1 MSFCIGFGKLNR
13 YFYLIFASALF
24 KILINLSYKIEYQEK
39 MSIESIS
46 ILNRPILNDHI
57 CIRFIYYYFGLICFG
72 IIFQKIRIKRQKNEI
87 NNNTLTLE
95 NSFNSNDSNNK
106 SINQSRLGSNNLIH
120 HNYLLEKSQQS
131 YQSLILAAIL
141 FILNEMIVFYFDQ
154 KHYCGVNF
162 WVLEIFFIHFLFL
175 KKKKLQLYKHQILS
189 FSIIIIFSFGIKLA
203 SSFTKQCEY
212 PLQDPNDIDEKFK
225 EMTRNASDIAMRI
238 FNTTFFNNSLRQ
250 SIIDTNN
257 KGTRACKN
265 MYNVLILDYK
275 FEYLILLA
283 AFGYLLGLFLHS
295 YSAVKFKFYIDEKY
309 ISPYLIIIF
318 IGIIGFAL
326 SLILLLISSLKSCG
340 SNSNYINNF
349 CHLQEYN
356 FSSNFNP
363 LNPEDTKTKYYF
375 DNFLVYISRMKE
387 AFNPHDGQNG
397 TFKYGEKVR
406 KTKDGIME
414 IIFNF
419 ILPVLGFF
427 KTTYDL
433 LIIKE
438 LGIFHI
444 LYAEVIYQLI
454 KDLIVILYK
463 IFSGISDNT
472 QFIQFIF
479 IGISNVFAIVGFSI
493 YLELIEVRF
502 CDFDK
507 NIKKNIV
514 YRSFLEA
521 KGIDEDDIDNNL
533 RLSDLENER
542 EDDTPEGD

>member
-1 MSFCIGFGKLNR
+1 MNSLIGFGSLNK
-13 YFYLIFASALF
+13 FFWLIIASALF
-24 KILINLSYKIEYQEK
+24 NLIINLSFNLKYQDK
-39 MSIESIS
+39 KSIEQFG

-57 CIRFIYYYFGLICFG
+57 FIRFIYYYFGFIALSLIFLG
-72 IIFQKIRIKRQKNEI
+72 IKYSKEKKNIIFNKIKEI
-87 NNNTLTLE
+87 NNDNDESTQQKKRKLIYR
-95 NSFNSNDSNNK
+95 NYIVNNASKSFPK
-106 SINQSRLGSNNLIH
+106 LIFI
-120 HNYLLEKSQQS
+120 
-131 YQSLILAAIL
+131 ILF
-141 FILNEMIVFYFDQ
+141 FILNEMIIFYFDQ
-154 KHYCGVNF
+154 KNYNVINF
-162 WVLEIFFIHFLFL
+162 WVLEIFFIHFLFV
-175 KKKKLQLYKHQILS
+175 KKNKLQLYKHQILA

-225 EMTRNASDIAMRI
+225 EMTKNASDIAMKI
-238 FNTTFFNNSLRQ
+238 FNTTFFNNTLKQ
-250 SIIDTNN
+250 LIIETNN
-257 KGTRACKN
+257 NGTRACKN

-356 FSSNFNP
+356 FSNNFNS

-375 DNFLVYISRMKE
+375 DNFLVYITRMKE

-397 TFKYGEKVR
+397 KFKYGEKVR

-502 CDFDK
+502 CGFDE

-542 EDDTPEGD
+542 EDDTPENN